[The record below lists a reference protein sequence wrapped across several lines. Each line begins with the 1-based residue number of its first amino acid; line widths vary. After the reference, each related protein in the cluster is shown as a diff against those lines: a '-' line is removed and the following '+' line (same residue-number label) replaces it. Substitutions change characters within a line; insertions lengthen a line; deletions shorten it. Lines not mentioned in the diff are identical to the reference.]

1 MDRKMTRFCLLVTLC
16 SLAGL
21 VLGGTVSRAEMQQ
34 CLVTD
39 SPTNACLTA
48 DPTEKTVEG
57 MGMGVVAGAGAAIG
71 AVWQLRQNND

>member
-1 MDRKMTRFCLLVTLC
+1 MTRFCLLVTLC
-16 SLAGL
+16 SLTGL
-21 VLGGTVSRAEMQQ
+21 VIGGTASRAEMQQ
-34 CLVTD
+34 CLVND

-71 AVWQLRQNND
+71 AVLQLRPSD